1 MNVSNDVNACS
12 DKLSELPIQQKSME
26 IVHTKSTIV
35 NSLKFILSCSHSFAR
50 FWGKGQCLFIVIP
63 GQKNERKLEILGWS
77 VLAGLFEEAR
87 RIQYSIQ

>member
-26 IVHTKSTIV
+26 IVHTKYIV
-35 NSLKFILSCSHSFAR
+35 NSPKFILSCSHSFAR
-50 FWGKGQCLFIVIP
+50 FWGKGQCLFRVIP
-63 GQKNERKLEILGWS
+63 GQKNERELEILGWS